1 MTNNVVNTGSIRF
14 HTPRSSK
21 IYCSERGWLIWHRAS
36 VLDSGANLSP
46 SMVVAIA
53 VSANATAIGIFVWG
67 SCGSVFRRLLPPP
80 PPFSSPT
87 CPHTTCT
94 HTQLV
99 ITHLFTQ
106 LSHTHFVTHN
116 FAHTHPLSSP
126 TWPHT
131 TCALKLRSHMGHMS
145 SVLRECQQTCFIMAP
160 KTGPKKLL
168 KLR

>member
-99 ITHLFTQ
+99 ITHLFTTF
-106 LSHTHFVTHN
+106 SHTLCHTQLCSHTPLVLTNLASYNLCFEVKVPHGAYVLS
-116 FAHTHPLSSP
+116 FARMP
-126 TWPHT
+126 TN
-131 TCALKLRSHMGHMS
+131 
-145 SVLRECQQTCFIMAP
+145 
-160 KTGPKKLL
+160 LL
-168 KLR
+168 HYGS

>member
-1 MTNNVVNTGSIRF
+1 M
-14 HTPRSSK
+14 
-21 IYCSERGWLIWHRAS
+21 
-36 VLDSGANLSP
+36 ANLAQSL
-46 SMVVAIA
+46 S
-53 VSANATAIGIFVWG
+53 TGLG
-67 SCGSVFRRLLPPP
+67 SKFESIHGGGHCSLSQCNCHRNLCVGFLWFCIPPP
-80 PPFSSPT
+80 PSTASPLLLTNLSS
-87 CPHTTCT
+87 HNLHT

>member
-1 MTNNVVNTGSIRF
+1 MFPRGWRPAASCECLAEQRMTNNVVNTGSIRF

-94 HTQLV
+94 HTHNSLSH
-99 ITHLFTQ
+99 IFSHNFLTHT
-106 LSHTHFVTHN
+106 LSHTTLLTH
-116 FAHTHPLSSP
+116 TPC
-126 TWPHT
+126 PHQ
-131 TCALKLRSHMGHMS
+131 LGLIQL
-145 SVLRECQQTCFIMAP
+145 VL
-160 KTGPKKLL
+160 
-168 KLR
+168 